1 MTVRAVVEAYAA
13 GTIELPKA
21 KGREDQ
27 MRHAP
32 HFTPGLAHG
41 SDASPYTAETI
52 QEFLGFKGDA
62 GLNRI
67 KDTLNALALIESTR
81 TGDDGSVTAAAFCRE
96 CP

>member
-1 MTVRAVVEAYAA
+1 MVEAYAA

-32 HFTPGLAHG
+32 RFTPGLAG
-41 SDASPYTAETI
+41 DPPASHPYTAETI

-62 GLNRI
+62 GLNRSGA
-67 KDTLNALALIESTR
+67 ALADGLLISSIPESRVTR
-81 TGDDGSVTAAAFCRE
+81 
-96 CP
+96 P